1 MKRMW
6 NQYITPVGINT
17 YNGNQYEELNLMKES
32 TRGAIVKNKT
42 IYLRINGD
50 KNTKY
55 LTFADFGFAIFEKL
69 WNFPGGSRIEIAM
82 RKVEE

>member
-6 NQYITPVGINT
+6 NQYIKHVGIND
-17 YNGNQYEELNLMKES
+17 YNGNQYEELNLIKES
-32 TRGAIVKNKT
+32 ARGAIEKNKT
-42 IYLRINGD
+42 IYLRIAGD

-69 WNFPGGSRIEIAM
+69 WNFPDGSRIEIAM
-82 RKVEE
+82 KKVEK

>member
-1 MKRMW
+1 MESVYNTCW
-6 NQYITPVGINT
+6 NHNT

>member
-6 NQYITPVGINT
+6 NQYITPVGINN

-32 TRGAIVKNKT
+32 TRGAILKRKT
-42 IYLRINGD
+42 ICIRIAED

-55 LTFADFGFAIFEKL
+55 LTFADFGFSIFEKL
-69 WNFPGGSRIEIAM
+69 WNFPDGSRIEITM

>member
-6 NQYITPVGINT
+6 NQYITSVGINN

-32 TRGAIVKNKT
+32 TRGAILKRKT
-42 IYLRINGD
+42 IYIRIAED

-55 LTFADFGFAIFEKL
+55 LTFTDFGLSIFEKL
-69 WNFPGGSRIEIAM
+69 WNFPDGSRIEITM
-82 RKVEE
+82 RKVKE

>member
-6 NQYITPVGINT
+6 NKYITPVGINN

-32 TRGAIVKNKT
+32 TRGAILKRKT
-42 IYLRINGD
+42 IYIRIAGD

-55 LTFADFGFAIFEKL
+55 LTFADFDFSIFEKL
-69 WNFPGGSRIEIAM
+69 WNFPDGSRIEIAM

>member
-1 MKRMW
+1 MW
-6 NQYITPVGINT
+6 NQYITPVGINN

-55 LTFADFGFAIFEKL
+55 LTFIDFGFAILKSYGIFQTVHGLKL
-69 WNFPGGSRIEIAM
+69 L
-82 RKVEE
+82 